1 MTARVR
7 LFQNASPWQPDYLP
21 RSPSFKTNQT
31 SPPPLHETP
40 PIPPITMSTQESE
53 LIQLKAK
60 ALKAYAQKDYA
71 SSTELYASACELQ
84 SVLYGENNP
93 RNAHL
98 LYLYGRSLFEVA
110 LKKSDV
116 LGGAAQEDKK
126 PKDEK
131 KGKKAMDK
139 LEGAS
144 GAEVAIGKKAL
155 EKGAK
160 VGLFS
165 FTGDENWDD
174 SDGEED
180 AGEEGE
186 GEGEEAEKEGEE
198 DDDDFTLAWEILDY
212 ARVLFLKQLSPDTS
226 DTKAGATSDVPP
238 AESTTTD
245 TPTKEVAESKV
256 AESKEDKPE
265 SKEVPKLDITKPVVP
280 SGDEAKA
287 LHTALADTYDLLG
300 EVSLESESFAQAARD
315 LRSSLDLK
323 LELYPVESTLISEA
337 HYKLSLALEFAAAG
351 EDVSD
356 NDKMKGREEAAVEM
370 EKAIASCRARI
381 EKEEKAAAALAAL
394 DDDDKGKGKEYVTKS
409 LTDAREMVE
418 ELETRVCTFPARST
432 PQPGYCFS

>member
-1 MTARVR
+1 
-7 LFQNASPWQPDYLP
+7 
-21 RSPSFKTNQT
+21 
-31 SPPPLHETP
+31 
-40 PIPPITMSTQESE
+40 MSTQESE

-84 SVLYGENNP
+84 SVLHGENNP

-98 LYLYGRSLFEVA
+98 LYLYGRSLFEIA

-126 PKDEK
+126 AKDEK
-131 KGKKAMDK
+131 KVKKATDK
-139 LEGAS
+139 LEGVS

-160 VGLFS
+160 AGLFS

-180 AGEEGE
+180 VGEEGE
-186 GEGEEAEKEGEE
+186 GEGEEAGKESEE

-212 ARVLFLKQLSPDTS
+212 ARVLFLKQLSPDA
-226 DTKAGATSDVPP
+226 DAATSDVPP
-238 AESTTTD
+238 AESATTNIATEPIAP
-245 TPTKEVAESKV
+245 TPTEEVAESKEAESKE

-265 SKEVPKLDITKPVVP
+265 EKEVPKLDITKSVVP

-351 EDVSD
+351 EDVSES
-356 NDKMKGREEAAVEM
+356 DKMKGREEAAVEM

-381 EKEEKAAAALAAL
+381 KKEEKAAAALAAT
-394 DDDDKGKGKEYVTKS
+394 DGDKGKKHVTKS

-418 ELETRVCTFPARST
+418 ELETRVCTFPARSPNQGIGLT
-432 PQPGYCFS
+432 D

>member
-1 MTARVR
+1 
-7 LFQNASPWQPDYLP
+7 
-21 RSPSFKTNQT
+21 
-31 SPPPLHETP
+31 
-40 PIPPITMSTQESE
+40 MSTQESE

-84 SVLYGENNP
+84 SVLHGENNP

-98 LYLYGRSLFEVA
+98 LYLYGRSLFEIA

-131 KGKKAMDK
+131 KGKKATDK
-139 LEGAS
+139 LEGVN

-160 VGLFS
+160 AGLFS

-198 DDDDFTLAWEILDY
+198 EDDDFTLAWEILDY

-226 DTKAGATSDVPP
+226 DANATTSDVPP
-238 AESTTTD
+238 VESATTD
-245 TPTKEVAESKV
+245 IPTEPIASTSTEGVS
-256 AESKEDKPE
+256 ESKEDKPE
-265 SKEVPKLDITKPVVP
+265 EKEVPKLDVTKP

-351 EDVSD
+351 EEVSES
-356 NDKMKGREEAAVEM
+356 DKMKGREEAAVEM

-381 EKEEKAAAALAAL
+381 EKEEKAAAALAAV
-394 DDDDKGKGKEYVTKS
+394 DDDKGKGKEYVTKS

-418 ELETRVCTFPARST
+418 ELETRVCTFPAQL
-432 PQPGYCFS
+432 PQPGIGLTD

>member
-1 MTARVR
+1 
-7 LFQNASPWQPDYLP
+7 
-21 RSPSFKTNQT
+21 
-31 SPPPLHETP
+31 
-40 PIPPITMSTQESE
+40 MSTQESE

-84 SVLYGENNP
+84 SVLHGENNP

-98 LYLYGRSLFEVA
+98 LYLYGRSLFEIA

-126 PKDEK
+126 AKDEK
-131 KGKKAMDK
+131 KVKKATDK
-139 LEGAS
+139 LEGVS

-160 VGLFS
+160 AGLFS

-174 SDGEED
+174 SDDEED

-186 GEGEEAEKEGEE
+186 GEGEEAGKEGEE

-212 ARVLFLKQLSPDTS
+212 ARVLFLKQLSPDA
-226 DTKAGATSDVPP
+226 DTTTSDVPP
-238 AESTTTD
+238 VESATTNIATEPIAP
-245 TPTKEVAESKV
+245 TPTEEVAEFKE
-256 AESKEDKPE
+256 AESKKEKSE
-265 SKEVPKLDITKPVVP
+265 EKEVPKLDITKSVVP

-351 EDVSD
+351 EDVSES
-356 NDKMKGREEAAVEM
+356 DKMKGREEAAVEM
-370 EKAIASCRARI
+370 EKAIASCQARI
-381 EKEEKAAAALAAL
+381 EKEEKAAAALAAI
-394 DDDDKGKGKEYVTKS
+394 DGDKGKGKEYVTKS

-418 ELETRVCTFPARST
+418 ELETRVCIFPARSPSQGIDLT
-432 PQPGYCFS
+432 D